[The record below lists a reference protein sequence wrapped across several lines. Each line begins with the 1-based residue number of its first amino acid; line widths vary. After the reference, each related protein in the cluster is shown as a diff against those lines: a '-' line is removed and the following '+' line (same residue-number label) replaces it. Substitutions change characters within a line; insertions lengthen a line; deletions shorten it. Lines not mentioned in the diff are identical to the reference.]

1 MPKRNG
7 PKDPLKETRILT
19 AAVAIFARAGYQAA
33 KTDEIAARA
42 EVSKGLVFNYFGS
55 KAQLYVAAV
64 QSAYD
69 NLIER
74 ADMSVWQDAPDL
86 KSMVVRATK
95 YKIQMQLA
103 YPDEFALAM
112 AAYADVGNLPQ
123 NIRAQ
128 VTAIWNEKL
137 TTVMPDMITP
147 VLQRTKLRPGVRIET
162 VQKLMSA
169 MVLLIGEESK
179 ALIKANPNITIGEM
193 SGVIAEVEDYMDI
206 MENGFVAKSAVSGE

>member
-7 PKDPLKETRILT
+7 PKDPDKEERILT
-19 AAVAIFARAGYQAA
+19 AAIRIFARDGYQHA
-33 KTDEIAARA
+33 KTDEIAAAA

-64 QSAYD
+64 QAAYD
-69 NLIER
+69 GLIAK

-103 YPDEFALAM
+103 YPDEFALSM
-112 AAYADVGNLPQ
+112 QAYADVGNLPKGL
-123 NIRAQ
+123 RDQ
-128 VTAIWNEKL
+128 VAAIWSDKL
-137 TTVMPDMITP
+137 AQVMPDMVTP
-147 VLQRTKLRPGVRIET
+147 VLKRTKLRPGVRIET

-169 MVLLIGEESK
+169 MVMLIGEETK
-179 ALIKANPNITIGEM
+179 VLVQAKPDITIGEM
-193 SGVIAEVEDYMDI
+193 SGIIAEVEDYMDI
-206 MENGFVAKSAVSGE
+206 MENGFVDKAAPSGE